1 MNVSADAPIMNR
13 LFLLYHELRPEPSR
27 YSYVLS
33 TTQFDQHCGLY
44 KRLSTSRQR
53 HLQPEITFDD
63 GNLSD
68 FTYALPRLQAAGLSA
83 HFFIT
88 AGWTG
93 QRAGYMTATELRA
106 LHAAGMQVGAH
117 GWSHKLLTA
126 CSPAELDVEL
136 GDARARLEDILGST
150 VGTMSLPGGRAN
162 ARVLRACHAAGFQ
175 TIFTSEPKAASA
187 AADGETVGRLNLRNT
202 NTTAWLE
209 RVLNPETGLL
219 VRQERAD
226 RVKGLAKAVLGDRL
240 YAAAWGLVNRHE
252 TDPDDG
258 GVIA

>member
-1 MNVSADAPIMNR
+1 MKR
-13 LFLLYHELRPEPSR
+13 LCLLYHELRPEPSR
-27 YSYVLS
+27 YSYVIFCS
-33 TTQFDQHCGLY
+33 QFEQHCELY
-44 KRLSTSRQR
+44 KRLSTARQG
-53 HLQPEITFDD
+53 HLLQPEITFDD

-68 FTYALPRLQAAGLSA
+68 FTYALPRLQAVRLSA

-93 QRAGYMTATELRA
+93 QRAGYMTAGELRA

-136 GDARARLEDILGST
+136 VDARARLEDILGSA
-150 VGTMSLPGGRAN
+150 VCTMSLPGGRAN
-162 ARVLRACHAAGFQ
+162 GRVLRACHAAGFQ

-187 AADGETVGRLNLRNT
+187 AAETVGRLNLRNT
-202 NTTAWLE
+202 STTEWLE
-209 RVLNPETGLL
+209 RILDPATGLL
-219 VRQERAD
+219 AGQQRTD

-240 YAAAWGLVNRHE
+240 YAAAWGLINRHE
-252 TDPDDG
+252 TDPDDW
-258 GVIA
+258 APA